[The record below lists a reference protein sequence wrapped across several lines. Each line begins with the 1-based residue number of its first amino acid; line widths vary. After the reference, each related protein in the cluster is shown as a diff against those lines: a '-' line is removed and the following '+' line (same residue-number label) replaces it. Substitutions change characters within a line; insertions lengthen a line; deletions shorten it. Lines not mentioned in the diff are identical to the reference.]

1 MGGRDKN
8 KIIGKSAAG
17 AGFEVTLSFDGV
29 AFALVGPLSQQGG
42 RADVRLDGKKVGQFD
57 SYIVER
63 TNDNDLWHIYGLKP
77 GEHTVTIVTRND
89 ADPRSQ
95 GKKIVIERAI
105 VYRAR

>member
-1 MGGRDKN
+1 MGGRDKKN
-8 KIIGKSAAG
+8 ITGKTAAG
-17 AGFEVTLSFDGV
+17 AGSEVTISFDGV
-29 AFALVGPLSQQGG
+29 AFALIGPLSQQGG
-42 RADVRLDGKKVGQFD
+42 RADVRIDGKKAGQFD

-77 GEHTVTIVTRND
+77 GRHTITIVARDD
-89 ADPRSQ
+89 ADPRSN